1 MTQALEA
8 PAANLP
14 AEQPPSDRP
23 RFQIGD
29 LCVYLESYLNAEQ
42 IREVYRAFQFG
53 AEAHAGQTRKSGEP
67 YIQHPVA
74 VARILAEMRM
84 DYKCLMAAILHDVIE
99 DTGHSKETVAAL
111 FDEEIA
117 ELVDGVSKLTRLD
130 FRSKAEAQAANLQKM
145 LLAMTKDIRVILIKL
160 ADRLHNMRTLGIM
173 APGKRRRISR
183 ETLEIYAPIANR
195 LGIRKVSLELE
206 ELGFAHC
213 WPWRRLLLQR
223 AVVRARGARKE
234 LVGDVEKAL
243 RERLKGEGIEGEVVG
258 RQKHL
263 YGIYCKMRDKQ
274 RPFEEVVDV
283 FGFRVVVDRVDTC
296 YRVLGL
302 MHSLYKPVPGR
313 FKDYIA
319 IPKNNGYQSL
329 HTHLFGP
336 QGIPIEVQIRTLD
349 MQRVAESGIA
359 MYKSG
364 AKRGSPQNLAADW
377 LGNLLEMQ
385 RGSGDSVE
393 FLEHVK
399 VDLFP
404 DEVYVFTPRGDIQVL
419 PAGATVVDFAYAI
432 HSGLGN
438 RCVAARIDRRM
449 ASLRTALRSGQTVEI
464 ITAPRAMPNAAWLN
478 FVVTGKARASIR
490 GYLKNLQH
498 EEAEA
503 LGRRLLNAELAG
515 QGLDLDQLPEGCL
528 AAYLARAKLPDLSTL
543 LVEVGLGNRLPI
555 LVARRLMGEEV
566 AEVPLD
572 TELKEAR
579 RLAIKGTEGMV
590 VNYGRCCRP
599 IPGDPISGLFS
610 PGKGIVVHRQGCRN
624 LGDFQ
629 QHKDQWLDLE
639 WSTQPTG
646 DFYTEIRVDVGNQRG
661 VLASLAAAIA
671 ELVSNIENIQSRE
684 KDGHNTSL
692 DFLISVRD
700 RPHLARIMRRL
711 RQIPRVMRIQRLLR

>member
-1 MTQALEA
+1 MNQGLEA
-8 PAANLP
+8 PAANPP
-14 AEQPPSDRP
+14 AEQSPDRP

-29 LCVYLESYLNAEQ
+29 LCIYLESYLSTEQ

-67 YIQHPVA
+67 YIQHPLA

-84 DYKCLMAAILHDVIE
+84 DHKCLMAAILHDVIE

-173 APGKRRRISR
+173 APEKRRRISR

-213 WPWRRLLLQR
+213 WPWRRLLLKR
-223 AVVRARGARKE
+223 AVVRARGSRKA

-243 RERLKGEGIEGEVVG
+243 RERLEQEGIEGEVVG

-274 RPFEEVVDV
+274 RPFDEVVDV

-296 YRVLGL
+296 YRVLGVV
-302 MHSLYKPVPGR
+302 HNLYKPMPGR

-329 HTHLFGP
+329 HTQLFGP
-336 QGIPIEVQIRTLD
+336 QGIPIEIQIRTLD
-349 MQRVAESGIA
+349 MQHLAESGIA
-359 MYKSG
+359 AHWMYKSG

-449 ASLRTALRSGQTVEI
+449 APLRTALRSGQ
-464 ITAPRAMPNAAWLN
+464 
-478 FVVTGKARASIR
+478 
-490 GYLKNLQH
+490 
-498 EEAEA
+498 
-503 LGRRLLNAELAG
+503 
-515 QGLDLDQLPEGCL
+515 
-528 AAYLARAKLPDLSTL
+528 
-543 LVEVGLGNRLPI
+543 
-555 LVARRLMGEEV
+555 
-566 AEVPLD
+566 
-572 TELKEAR
+572 
-579 RLAIKGTEGMV
+579 
-590 VNYGRCCRP
+590 
-599 IPGDPISGLFS
+599 
-610 PGKGIVVHRQGCRN
+610 
-624 LGDFQ
+624 
-629 QHKDQWLDLE
+629 
-639 WSTQPTG
+639 
-646 DFYTEIRVDVGNQRG
+646 
-661 VLASLAAAIA
+661 
-671 ELVSNIENIQSRE
+671 
-684 KDGHNTSL
+684 
-692 DFLISVRD
+692 
-700 RPHLARIMRRL
+700 
-711 RQIPRVMRIQRLLR
+711 